1 VQRPLKHL
9 MIEDQNDILDSRIK
23 LHDRHRFEIKLDIDL
38 DAASRSSYEVETY
51 FFIPRSLNIGPHN
64 YSKEKF
70 YNSSQRYIRW
80 RTPKMGLGKI
90 CDPALK
96 TSPLNRVRE
105 DLAKVL
111 AGSGEQEL
119 ADGICHELRLLGC
132 IIRGEI
138 RDYVKIFVEGLAT
151 YSGAAPA
158 AQRRLFVGEGLE
170 NFLGDLK
177 RLESALNSLKAEIS
191 DPAVP
196 LKVRETMAFFDEYVS
211 LILEEYLTSLV
222 EALRAN
228 PEARKRFEAVEKGVL
243 AIVTA
248 QNRYRQAMKYPSVL
262 VPGSSNEVIIYRRG
276 VLKKFVSSVLYLKAE
291 FSEWESLT
299 QVFFGLAAGGAM
311 LFAVLVTLFFQRRYA
326 MDSMPFV
333 LAVVISYIFKDRI
346 RDWLKLL
353 FSKSLTRWIS
363 DRKIDI
369 LDCSGGGRIG
379 LLKEAATFIQ
389 GKAVPPDISRMRR
402 IDNITSVDEEGK
414 PERVFKYKKEI
425 ILYPD
430 VIMKTHERRRDLNDI
445 MRFNIRDVV
454 EQADDSL
461 VEYPYV
467 DPATGDL
474 RKADCA
480 RVYHMNLV
488 LKYTF
493 ADREGQTIVHYDR
506 IRIVLNKDGIVRLE
520 EVRGA

>member
-1 VQRPLKHL
+1 

-23 LHDRHRFEIKLDIDL
+23 LHDRHRFEVKLDIDL
-38 DAASRSSYEVETY
+38 DATARSSYEVETY

-64 YSKEKF
+64 YGKEKF
-70 YNSSQRYIRW
+70 YNASQRYIRW
-80 RTPKMGLGKI
+80 RIPKISIGKL
-90 CDPALK
+90 CDPALS

-105 DLAKVL
+105 DLGRVL
-111 AGSGEQEL
+111 AGAGDPVL
-119 ADGICHELRLLGC
+119 ADKICDELRLLGC

-138 RDYVKIFVEGLAT
+138 RDYVKVFEEGLAT
-151 YSGAAPA
+151 YSQAVPA
-158 AQRRLFVGEGLE
+158 AQRKLFVGEGLG
-170 NFLGDLK
+170 NFLGDL
-177 RLESALNSLKAEIS
+177 RGLETALSSLKAEIS

-196 LKVRETMAFFDEYVS
+196 VKVRETMAFFDEYVS
-211 LILEEYLTSLV
+211 LILEEYLTSLI

-228 PEARKRFEAVEKGVL
+228 PEALERFREVEAGVL

-262 VPGSSNEVIIYRRG
+262 VPGSSNETIIYRRG
-276 VLKKFVSSVLYLKAE
+276 VLKKFMSGVLYLRAE

-346 RDWLKLL
+346 KDWLKLL
-353 FSKSLTRWIS
+353 FSRSLTRWIS

-369 LDCSGGGRIG
+369 LDSAEGSARIG
-379 LLKEAATFIQ
+379 VLKEAVTFIP
-389 GKAVPPDISRMRR
+389 GRDVPPDITRLRR

-414 PERVFKYKKEI
+414 PERVLKYKKEI
-425 ILYPD
+425 SLFPE
-430 VIMKTHERRRDLNDI
+430 VIMQRHERRRDLNDI
-445 MRFNIRDVV
+445 MRFNIREVV
-454 EQADDSL
+454 EQADDAQ
-461 VEYPYV
+461 VDYPYV
-467 DPATGDL
+467 DPADGAV
-474 RKADCA
+474 RAASCA

-488 LKYTF
+488 LKYTYYN
-493 ADREGQTIVHYDR
+493 REEQVNIHYER

-520 EVRGA
+520 EVRVA